1 VSQARQADRPE
12 REPKVSVVV
21 PVYNPGH
28 YLEPLI
34 ESLLAQTLPATEF
47 EAVFVDDGSTDE
59 SPARLDALATEHP
72 HLRVIH
78 QPNSGWPGKPRNVG
92 MDASRGEY
100 IHFVDHDDYLA
111 PDALERLYDR
121 AVSTGADIVIGK
133 VVSVQRK
140 TPMDAF
146 WERRDHATI
155 ATDPLEATLT
165 PHKLF
170 RASLLREGNIRFPE
184 GRVRLEDNLF
194 VLKAYFA
201 ADSVAVLADA
211 PCYFFVKRGDAGN
224 HSFERYEPA
233 GYYNN
238 LREILDVA
246 EANTEPGEL
255 RDRILRHF
263 YYGKMLGRLREP
275 KVLRFP
281 DDYRRELFA
290 EIRALAEERFPD
302 SVPAG
307 LATVD
312 RLRSVLLRQGRLPE
326 LVTLAERCDQ
336 VRPWTQVRQ
345 VAWSGTELAVDFEVR
360 LGFEDGA
367 PLLFPA
373 AEDGFRL
380 DPRLTAGVAGADAVG
395 LAGTDQLAGEA
406 TLQLQVHNPQSK
418 VTWRVP
424 CTVTVELEPAPEAA
438 GTTPPGARTVRF
450 ACSARIDPATAA
462 CGGPLAPGS
471 WVLRATTTLCGLR
484 RSGPLGPVRQ
494 PPPATRVLTPQGG
507 VTHALL
513 THSDNV
519 KLSIHRGD
527 QMNRH
532 DFLSAVHE
540 LIAPRSYVEIGV
552 DDGRGLARAR
562 TRTIGVDP
570 AFHVTRELTCDLK
583 LVRATSDDFYAR
595 PDALDHFPEGVVDFT
610 FIDGMHLFEF
620 ALRDFM
626 NAERTSTPTSVI
638 IFDDMLPRSA
648 AEAARKRHTS
658 AWAGDVCWVTPVLE
672 RYRPDLTIVPL
683 DTTPTGLLL
692 VLGLD
697 PTNTVLRDH
706 YDEILAEFVKDDPQV
721 LTPEIEHRTT
731 AADPAKVLA
740 SSVWADLVAARN
752 SGGGTPDSV
761 AELTALRG
769 SATYVSNP
777 PDPGVWPPKPKGKKA
792 KAKPKPKPR
801 GPLVRQAE
809 RAEHVLAVARD
820 PKRRNAAARRL
831 LKRMRSGG

>member
-1 VSQARQADRPE
+1 M
-12 REPKVSVVV
+12 V
-21 PVYNPGH
+21 PVYNPGR
-28 YLEPLI
+28 YIEPLI

-47 EAVFVDDGSTDE
+47 EAIFVDDGSTDD
-59 SPARLDALATEHP
+59 SPARLDAVTAEHP

-92 MDASRGEY
+92 MDAARGEF

-121 AVSTGADIVIGK
+121 AISTGADIVIGK

-155 ATDPLEATLT
+155 ATVPLEATLT

-170 RASLLREGNIRFPE
+170 RATMLRDGNIRYPE
-184 GRVRLEDNLF
+184 GKVRLEDNLF

-201 ADSVAVLADA
+201 AKSVAVLADS
-211 PCYFFVKRGDAGN
+211 PCYYFVKRGDAGN

-238 LREILDVA
+238 LREILDVV

-281 DDYRRELFA
+281 DGYREELFT
-290 EIRALAEERFPD
+290 EIRKLAQERFPQ
-302 SVPAG
+302 SVPGG

-312 RLRSVLLRQGRLPE
+312 RLRSVLLYEGRLKDM
-326 LVTLAERCDQ
+326 VTLAQRCA
-336 VRPWTQVRQ
+336 RVRQ
-345 VAWSGTELAVDFEVR
+345 WTEIHRLQWSRDQLRIDFDVW
-360 LGFEDGA
+360 LGFPDGS
-367 PLLFPA
+367 PLTFPA
-373 AEDGFRL
+373 TQDGFRL
-380 DPRLTAGVAGADAVG
+380 DPRLTRGLVDARADEIGSAEQIASEARLQLILHNPKSKVAWQVPCSVSTDVIPVDGADG
-395 LAGTDQLAGEA
+395 
-406 TLQLQVHNPQSK
+406 S
-418 VTWRVP
+418 
-424 CTVTVELEPAPEAA
+424 
-438 GTTPPGARTVRF
+438 GARMVRF
-450 ACSARIDPATAA
+450 ACSARIDVATAA
-462 CGGPLAPGS
+462 YGRPLDLGV
-471 WVLRATTTLCGLR
+471 WVPRVTVSVCGLR
-484 RSGPLGPVRQ
+484 RNGKLGPVSQAVPRSRVSV
-494 PPPATRVLTPQGG
+494 PAGRLARAMLTDTG
-507 VTHALL
+507 
-513 THSDNV
+513 NV
-519 KLSIHRGD
+519 KLSIERGD

-540 LIAPRSYVEIGV
+540 LLAPRSYVEIGV
-552 DDGRGLARAR
+552 NDGRGLARAR

-570 AFHVTRELTCDLK
+570 DFHVDRELTCDLK
-583 LVRATSDDFYAR
+583 LVRATSDDFYDRA
-595 PDALDHFPEGVVDFT
+595 DALDHFPEGVVDFT
-610 FIDGMHLFEF
+610 FIDGMHLFEY
-620 ALRDFM
+620 ALRDFI

-638 IFDDMLPRSA
+638 IFDDMLPRGS
-648 AEAARKRHTS
+648 AEAARNRHTS
-658 AWAGDVCWVTPVLE
+658 AWTGDVCWVTPVLE

-692 VLGLD
+692 VMGLD

-706 YDEILAEFVKDDPQV
+706 YDEILAEYVKDDPQV
-721 LTPEIEHRTT
+721 LTPEIENRTT

-761 AELTALRG
+761 AELAALRG
-769 SATYVSNP
+769 SASYASNP
-777 PDPGVWPPKPKGKKA
+777 PDPGVWPPKA
-792 KAKPKPKPR
+792 KAAPKRKAVASG
-801 GPLVRQAE
+801 GPLVRQAR

-831 LKRMRSGG
+831 WKRVQRSAR